1 MSAPKSGVAN
11 FWPFGAESCR
21 PSLPVFHVPN
31 LSDDASSGS
40 PFRASSFITAGNT
53 GRGGVPNKAGRFR
66 PYAPT
71 CLPVAGRSKTRR
83 NFRSQCIEDDVYSAA
98 ALHRVDPAFVRVG
111 KRTGSQLNQ
120 ARTVFRRSGSEILG
134 RLGASIT
141 SGAHGPPH
149 HSGRARKPFGL
160 PAHVPRASKRKSGVV
175 RPHGPRPARRKIRA
189 PSSDEAP

>member
-1 MSAPKSGVAN
+1 MMRRAVLRFVRAVLSPPATLAGVGCLTRQGDLDHTPQPA
-11 FWPFGAESCR
+11 
-21 PSLPVFHVPN
+21 SL
-31 LSDDASSGS
+31 SQD
-40 PFRASSFITAGNT
+40 
-53 GRGGVPNKAGRFR
+53 GVRLVVTLEA
-66 PYAPT
+66 
-71 CLPVAGRSKTRR
+71 
-83 NFRSQCIEDDVYSAA
+83 QCIEDDVYSAA